1 VNSIY
6 DHIRR
11 SLPALILLVLLA
23 FLPSCRYLKQK
34 LQLGEY
40 SLKAAIEWAKAD
52 SARVADSLKR
62 ISLEKP
68 VIKKALPDSVKK
80 VIKAKKV
87 FERTLTDSL
96 LSIDDK
102 NPQQGKTSPR
112 FYIITGSFSNH
123 DNALKEAEKYSSQGF
138 KTTIVSATN
147 SDGVRLE
154 LVSVKTFTDHD
165 EATLFL
171 KGFKEKYDRGAWV
184 YAGK

>member
-1 VNSIY
+1 MYSKY

-11 SLPALILLVLLA
+11 FLPALILIALVA

-34 LQLGEY
+34 LQIGEY
-40 SLKAAIEWAKAD
+40 SLKSAIKWAKAD

-62 ISLEKP
+62 ISLEKK
-68 VIKKALPDSVKK
+68 VIKKVLPDSVKK

-96 LSIDDK
+96 MSIAGK
-102 NPQQGKTSPR
+102 NPQHANTGPH

-123 DNALKEAEKYSSQGF
+123 DNALKEAGKYSGQGF
-138 KTTIVSATN
+138 KTTIIDATN

-154 LVSVKTFTDHD
+154 LVSAKTFSNRD
-165 EATLFL
+165 EASVFL
-171 KGFKEKYDRGAWV
+171 KRFKEKYDQGAWI
-184 YAGK
+184 YSGK

>member
-11 SLPALILLVLLA
+11 ALPALILLVLLA

-40 SLKAAIEWAKAD
+40 SLKSAIEWAKAD
-52 SARVADSLKR
+52 STRVADSLKR
-62 ISLEKP
+62 ISVEKP

-80 VIKAKKV
+80 VIRAKKV

-96 LSIDDK
+96 MSIDGN
-102 NPQQGKTSPR
+102 NPQAKKTGLH

-123 DNALKEAEKYSSQGF
+123 DNALKEAEKYSDQGF
-138 KTTIVSATN
+138 KTTIVTATN

-154 LVSVKTFTDHD
+154 LVSVKTFTDRD
-165 EATLFL
+165 EASDFL

-184 YAGK
+184 YSRK